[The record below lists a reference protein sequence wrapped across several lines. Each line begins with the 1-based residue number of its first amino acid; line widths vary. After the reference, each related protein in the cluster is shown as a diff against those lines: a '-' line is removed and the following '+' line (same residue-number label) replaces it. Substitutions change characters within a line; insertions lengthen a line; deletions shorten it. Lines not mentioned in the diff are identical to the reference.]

1 MRNAFKILLLILIT
15 YNINVMAAEKSK
27 YNNAIFAMGC
37 FWCADAAFL
46 DHETNK
52 NIPGIIAIR
61 TGYTGGDMLDPTYKN
76 HEGHKEA
83 IKITYDPN
91 IISYEKLLDIFWH
104 NIDPFDD
111 KGQFCDKGFAYTSA
125 IYQQNDEQ
133 RLLAEKTKQEYEKTL
148 GQKIVTEILAAKI
161 FYEAE
166 EHHQDYK
173 TKNPARYKYYYWRC
187 GRSGRLSEV
196 WGN

>member
-1 MRNAFKILLLILIT
+1 
-15 YNINVMAAEKSK
+15 MAAEKSK